1 MILRKP
7 CRNGIAAAAP
17 SAEAETPTASVPAA
31 ALLAR
36 FGHYWSSPRTRPHT
50 QPNPLLR
57 AGSDSRTCTSGP
69 SGPGKRVGVTAP
81 SAVREDRAPSG
92 ARFGGILCGGGP
104 WRMEGADLQSTGI
117 PALRWPALS
126 RSGLAPPCDPARG
139 RWAPSE
145 LRPLRTA
152 AGPLPNSL
160 RQWRGLELQV
170 SPGPPELGSDR
181 GLAWLLPPPPRPRRL
196 DHIHPDGRWGNS
208 LASVL
213 WKLLSLPAGGFFPF
227 LCLDGLNEL

>member
-1 MILRKP
+1 
-7 CRNGIAAAAP
+7 
-17 SAEAETPTASVPAA
+17 
-31 ALLAR
+31 
-36 FGHYWSSPRTRPHT
+36 
-50 QPNPLLR
+50 
-57 AGSDSRTCTSGP
+57 
-69 SGPGKRVGVTAP
+69 
-81 SAVREDRAPSG
+81 
-92 ARFGGILCGGGP
+92 
-104 WRMEGADLQSTGI
+104 MEGADLQSTGI

-208 LASVL
+208 LASVP